1 MRFAAFCNA
10 LAYRQLRYVH
20 NAVRRSVAG
29 RCARHLIVIMLLT
42 TVFVVGL
49 LLYFYLISLRSA
61 EQVVSRGCEGIE
73 MATG

>member
-1 MRFAAFCNA
+1 MYTVPF
-10 LAYRQLRYVH
+10 
-20 NAVRRSVAG
+20 
-29 RCARHLIVIMLLT
+29 VIMLLT
-42 TVFVVGL
+42 MVFVVGL